1 MAALGVLR
9 FAHARAGSWQ
19 QRTSSCATST
29 AWCGLLPN
37 LLTNSGS
44 RGRARGQKKCAFL
57 ISFQF
62 LWLEAGQKH
71 PFILHSFTPSFT
83 PSLLHSTPSFDLGID
98 CHWWRWNTHGRTR
111 VQDRVARLSG
121 RTEGRGRHFGGA
133 VHQAQVPLVDG
144 HGAFT
149 NKLPSMPACSYTW
162 ARKCTRTA
170 VYTHTNTCTHTH
182 GRVSSRANACAVHR
196 LPCCF
201 GSIGSLADCRLARST
216 TTCAASP

>member
-62 LWLEAGQKH
+62 LWLEAGQKDS
-71 PFILHSFTPSFT
+71 FILHSFTP
-83 PSLLHSTPSFDLGID
+83 LLHSTPSHTIHSTPSLHSQTLISLVLTACDARVLLFCCFAGSFLIIAVSAKLG
-98 CHWWRWNTHGRTR
+98 
-111 VQDRVARLSG
+111 
-121 RTEGRGRHFGGA
+121 
-133 VHQAQVPLVDG
+133 AQ
-144 HGAFT
+144 
-149 NKLPSMPACSYTW
+149 
-162 ARKCTRTA
+162 RKF
-170 VYTHTNTCTHTH
+170 
-182 GRVSSRANACAVHR
+182 ACAT
-196 LPCCF
+196 L
-201 GSIGSLADCRLARST
+201 
-216 TTCAASP
+216 CAAVFPCRGFGFFFSTAFACKQLCFPLLVWFLLGA